1 MVIMA
6 VILILVLISE
16 MLRLVKLVF
25 IDDDDVSKFSYND
38 VNISDYN
45 DVNIFYDSDDLI
57 CLVIVLGILMMSLLF
72 LTMMIFVIFRIRMIL
87 ILVMM

>member
-16 MLRLVKLVF
+16 MLRVVKLVF

-57 CLVIVLGILMMSLLF
+57 CLVMVLRVLMMSL
-72 LTMMIFVIFRIRMIL
+72 
-87 ILVMM
+87 

>member
-16 MLRLVKLVF
+16 MLRVVKLVF

-57 CLVIVLGILMMSLLF
+57 CLVMVLGILMMSLLF
-72 LTMMIFVIFRIRMIL
+72 FTMMIFVIFRIRMIL